1 MFLCMNLHAC
11 AYLHGFLCINEQ
23 LTELTVGFV
32 MHACAYL
39 HRFLRMNR
47 KNIIYS
53 EYTHRSE
60 WKRLAIPC
68 GRAVSATKTHYD
80 QNCSVCAFSQYSI

>member
-1 MFLCMNLHAC
+1 MYFARVFP
-11 AYLHGFLCINEQ
+11 YIEQ
-23 LTELTVGFV
+23 LTELTELTVGFV

-47 KNIIYS
+47 KNIMYS

-60 WKRLAIPC
+60 WKRLANPC
-68 GRAVSATKTHYD
+68 GRAVSGTKTHYD
-80 QNCSVCAFSQYSI
+80 QNCSVCAFSQYAI

>member
-1 MFLCMNLHAC
+1 MLLCINLHAC
-11 AYLHGFLCINEQ
+11 AYLHRFLCINEQ
-23 LTELTVGFV
+23 LTEMTVGFV

-47 KNIIYS
+47 KNTIYS